1 MIREYFDIVEDLED
15 FEDCRHD
22 ASNFTCFLAEFNI
35 QYDKNEKMQNGR
47 TLEESLND
55 AMLDLKV
62 DTSLIIQPKEPSERT
77 KPRGRNDQNT
87 GNLETVRILNR
98 IKKTKVPSI
107 VIPFVVG
114 TVTCLIFAYT

>member
-1 MIREYFDIVEDLED
+1 
-15 FEDCRHD
+15 
-22 ASNFTCFLAEFNI
+22 
-35 QYDKNEKMQNGR
+35 MQNGR

-55 AMLDLKV
+55 AMLDLKE
-62 DTSLIIQPKEPSERT
+62 DTSLIIKPKEPSRRT
-77 KPRGRNDQNT
+77 KPRERNDRNT